1 MDFSPRE
8 ETQCFRIL
16 LVLLV
21 ANILTL
27 ALCLSVSNLGFVH
40 LAISVPHKLQPLQ
53 GENMQ
58 PLAIFYQ
65 MTFSATLTPSVF

>member
-1 MDFSPRE
+1 MDFSSRE
-8 ETQCFRIL
+8 EMQCFRIR

-21 ANILTL
+21 VNILTL

-40 LAISVPHKLQPLQ
+40 LAISVSHELQPPQ
-53 GENMQ
+53 EENMQ

-65 MTFSATLTPSVF
+65 MTCSATLTPSVF

>member
-1 MDFSPRE
+1 MDFSSRE

-16 LVLLV
+16 LVMLV
-21 ANILTL
+21 VNILTL
-27 ALCLSVSNLGFVH
+27 ALCLSVSHLGFVH
-40 LAISVPHKLQPLQ
+40 LAISVPHTLQSPQ

-65 MTFSATLTPSVF
+65 MTRSATLTPSMF